1 MQGGND
7 IITVGIP
14 IYASPIVWLAMEGLC
29 RQKNTCKWE
38 LIIYEDEEQALGIR
52 FYKQYLKRL
61 SKVNCV
67 SFHYKY
73 SKERTA
79 LSKKWC
85 VISQL
90 ANEKSIGIILQAA
103 DCFSEPNR
111 IQTSFD
117 KMSEGIDWM
126 HSAKGIFYYIQRNK
140 TIEFNIGNLRT
151 GLNMCMNTEL
161 VRQIPIEEKWSS
173 IDNWL
178 LENILKLKPNL
189 KIFTLENNDYL
200 NGIDTDGFNRISLKR
215 KENYSRPKPPFKR
228 TFITADRCLPIE
240 IYQKLRT
247 WRY

>member
-1 MQGGND
+1 
-7 IITVGIP
+7 
-14 IYASPIVWLAMEGLC
+14 
-29 RQKNTCKWE
+29 
-38 LIIYEDEEQALGIR
+38 
-52 FYKQYLKRL
+52 
-61 SKVNCV
+61 
-67 SFHYKY
+67 
-73 SKERTA
+73 
-79 LSKKWC
+79 
-85 VISQL
+85 
-90 ANEKSIGIILQAA
+90 
-103 DCFSEPNR
+103 
-111 IQTSFD
+111 
-117 KMSEGIDWM
+117 
-126 HSAKGIFYYIQRNK
+126 
-140 TIEFNIGNLRT
+140 
-151 GLNMCMNTEL
+151 MCMNTEL